1 MNRVKAARPRLAIL
15 RSCDL
20 PYFTKATL
28 AEHLSVSERTVA
40 NYIRRGWLPAY
51 RLGSSVRIDPEDVLA
66 FLEAR
71 RINPE
76 EER

>member
-1 MNRVKAARPRLAIL
+1 MNRGKAPEGTPGDLAAL
-15 RSCDL
+15 RS
-20 PYFTKATL
+20 YFTKATL
-28 AEHLSVSERTVA
+28 ADHLSVSERTVS
-40 NYIRRGWLPAY
+40 NYIRRGWLRAY

-76 EER
+76 EDH